1 MKCKYC
7 DSELDASEKFCTN
20 CGAINEAYNKP
31 ADGFLEKINDSEIIS
46 SGNINVTKS
55 SFFKK
60 QRPGVFN
67 WGAFS
72 MSAIWA
78 LGNKLY
84 LIAFLGCIPGVNIIL
99 AFVAGFKGNEWAARN
114 ITYRDME
121 EFSKIQ
127 EPWNRAGFLV
137 FAISLILGFLYAF
150 IYVVVM
156 ELILS

>member
-1 MKCKYC
+1 
-7 DSELDASEKFCTN
+7 
-20 CGAINEAYNKP
+20 
-31 ADGFLEKINDSEIIS
+31 
-46 SGNINVTKS
+46 
-55 SFFKK
+55 
-60 QRPGVFN
+60 
-67 WGAFS
+67 

-84 LIAFLGCIPGVNIIL
+84 LIAFLGFIPGVNIIL

-156 ELILS
+156 GLILS